1 MTSNTLKVTMTTVV
15 YAMCLAAFAADI
27 TLSKTSD
34 YNVGFNDTACWSV
47 SGVPGSGDD
56 YWLLDESKIFYSKAG
71 NKGSE
76 LFSGNSLN
84 IGSPSSSSFGFKN
97 G

>member
-1 MTSNTLKVTMTTVV
+1 MKTITSAIVF
-15 YAMCLAAFAADI
+15 AMCFAASAVDI

-47 SGVPGSGDD
+47 GGAPESGND
-56 YWLLDESKIFYSKAG
+56 YWLLDESEIFYSKAG

-76 LFSGNSLN
+76 SFAGDSLN
-84 IGSPSSSSFGFKN
+84 IGSPSSSSLSVPAFPL
-97 G
+97 